1 MSLLSSQL
9 LVYGRPLMDK
19 LNKFSILKAKKPSDP
34 NAPVI
39 DYQAKLAEHG
49 LTRAQVIETERKLAK
64 FANTMD
70 SLVRVPFTKQG
81 MGADAALS
89 TIPLAGDLAGL
100 ALTSYAFILGRQL
113 GVPAHK
119 MTPAVRLALIDMVVG
134 IVPGIGTLLDVF
146 IRPSRKT
153 LTIVHEHLHE
163 EYGITETM
171 HMDRPFLH
179 QSLEDRQQQGR
190 LRFFWR
196 NPVVA
201 WLYLHIPDILG
212 LLVIVVIGLGLWA
225 LIGWLVGLFGTT
237 TGFGQ

>member
-1 MSLLSSQL
+1 
-9 LVYGRPLMDK
+9 MDK
-19 LNKFSILKAKKPSDP
+19 FKKLSKSKARKRANP
-34 NAPVI
+34 NASNV
-39 DYQAKLAEHG
+39 DYHAKLAEHG
-49 LTRAQVIETERKLAK
+49 LTRAQVIATERKLAK

-134 IVPGIGTLLDVF
+134 IVPGIGTLLDIF

-153 LTIVHEHLHE
+153 LGIVHEHLHH

-179 QSLEDRQQQGR
+179 QSLEDKQQQSR
-190 LRFFWR
+190 FWR
-196 NPVVA
+196 NPIIA

-212 LLVIVVIGLGLWA
+212 LVVLIFVVWGLWTVMS
-225 LIGWLVGLFGTT
+225 WLVAMFGKT
-237 TGFGQ
+237 TGFG

>member
-1 MSLLSSQL
+1 MDNFKKLSKS
-9 LVYGRPLMDK
+9 
-19 LNKFSILKAKKPSDP
+19 KAKKSAAI

-49 LTRAQVIETERKLAK
+49 LTREQVIATERKLAK

-134 IVPGIGTLLDVF
+134 IVPGIGTVLDIF

-153 LTIVHEHLHE
+153 LSIVHEHLHD

-179 QSLEDRQQQGR
+179 QSLEDRQQKSR
-190 LRFFWR
+190 FAFFWR
-196 NPVVA
+196 NPIVA
-201 WLYLHIPDILG
+201 WLYLHIPVLLG
-212 LLVIVVIGLGLWA
+212 LIVIVVISWGLWA
-225 LIGWLVGLFGTT
+225 LMSWLVSLFGKT
-237 TGFGQ
+237 TGFG

>member
-1 MSLLSSQL
+1 MDNFKKLSKS
-9 LVYGRPLMDK
+9 
-19 LNKFSILKAKKPSDP
+19 KARKVSDV

-70 SLVRVPFTKQG
+70 SLVRIPFTKQG

-134 IVPGIGTLLDVF
+134 IVPGIGTVLDIF
-146 IRPSRKT
+146 IRPSRKI
-153 LTIVHEHLHE
+153 LSIVHEHLHD

-179 QSLEDRQQQGR
+179 QSLEDRQQQSR
-190 LRFFWR
+190 FAFFWR
-196 NPVVA
+196 NPIVA
-201 WLYLHIPDILG
+201 WLYLHIPDLLG
-212 LLVIVVIGLGLWA
+212 LIVIVVIGWGLWA
-225 LIGWLVGLFGTT
+225 LMSWLVSLFGKT
-237 TGFGQ
+237 TGFG

>member
-1 MSLLSSQL
+1 M
-9 LVYGRPLMDK
+9 
-19 LNKFSILKAKKPSDP
+19 KKRVDP
-34 NAPVI
+34 NAAIIPNI
-39 DYQAKLAEHG
+39 DYQARLAEHG
-49 LTRAQVIETERKLAK
+49 LTREQVIETERKLAK

-70 SLVRVPFTKQG
+70 SIVRIPFTKQG

-153 LTIVHEHLHE
+153 LGIVHEHLQD
-163 EYGITETM
+163 EYGITETL

-179 QSLEDRQQQGR
+179 QSLEDKQRKSQ
-190 LRFFWR
+190 FWR
-196 NPVVA
+196 NPMVA
-201 WLYLHIPDILG
+201 WLYLHIPDMLG
-212 LLVIVVIGLGLWA
+212 LIMIVVIGWGLWS
-225 LIGWLVGLFGTT
+225 LISWLVSLFGQT
-237 TGFGQ
+237 TGFG

>member
-1 MSLLSSQL
+1 
-9 LVYGRPLMDK
+9 MDK
-19 LNKFSILKAKKPSDP
+19 LNKFSRLKASKSS
-34 NAPVI
+34 NAPVV
-39 DYQAKLAEHG
+39 DYQARLAAQG
-49 LTRAQVIETERKLAK
+49 LTREQVIETERKLAK

-70 SLVRVPFTKQG
+70 SLVRIPFTKQG

-89 TIPLAGDLAGL
+89 IIPLAGDLAGL

-134 IVPGIGTLLDVF
+134 IVPGIGTLLDIF

-153 LTIVHEHLHE
+153 LGIVHEHLKD

-179 QSLEDRQQQGR
+179 QSLEDKQQQSRFG
-190 LRFFWR
+190 FFWR

-212 LLVIVVIGLGLWA
+212 LMVIIIISWGLWKV
-225 LIGWLVGLFGTT
+225 ISWLVSLFGKT
-237 TGFGQ
+237 TGFG

>member
-1 MSLLSSQL
+1 MPDNNIKTKAKSLAA
-9 LVYGRPLMDK
+9 K
-19 LNKFSILKAKKPSDP
+19 LNKPPATKAA
-34 NAPVI
+34 NI
-39 DYQAKLAEHG
+39 DSQATLAEHG
-49 LTRAQVIETERKLAK
+49 LTREQVIATERQLAP

-119 MTPAVRLALIDMVVG
+119 MTPAVRLAFIDMVVG
-134 IVPGIGTLLDVF
+134 IVPGIGTVLDIF

-153 LTIVHEHLHE
+153 LGIVHEHLHH

-179 QSLEDRQQQGR
+179 QSLEDKQQQSRFG
-190 LRFFWR
+190 FFWR

-201 WLYLHIPDILG
+201 WVYLHIPDILG
-212 LLVIVVIGLGLWA
+212 LLVIIVIGWGLWTV
-225 LIGWLVGLFGTT
+225 ISWLVGLFGKT
-237 TGFGQ
+237 TGFG

>member
-1 MSLLSSQL
+1 M
-9 LVYGRPLMDK
+9 G
-19 LNKFSILKAKKPSDP
+19 KFSESLKRRSTKKPIV
-34 NAPVI
+34 NEVQTAYEI
-39 DYQAKLAEHG
+39 NLAEHG
-49 LTRAQVIETERKLAK
+49 LTREEVIATERKLAK

-134 IVPGIGTLLDVF
+134 IVPGIGTLLDIF

-153 LTIVHEHLHE
+153 LGIVHDHLHD

-179 QSLEDRQQQGR
+179 QSLEDKQQQSR
-190 LRFFWR
+190 FWR
-196 NPVVA
+196 NPIVA
-201 WLYLHIPDILG
+201 WVYLHIPDI
-212 LLVIVVIGLGLWA
+212 IGLIVIAMIAWGLWA
-225 LIGWLVGLFGTT
+225 LMSWLVEVFGKT
-237 TGFGQ
+237 TGLG

>member
-1 MSLLSSQL
+1 MDNFKKLS
-9 LVYGRPLMDK
+9 R
-19 LNKFSILKAKKPSDP
+19 LKAKKKGAS
-34 NAPVI
+34 NLSIV
-39 DYQAKLAEHG
+39 DYEARLAEHG
-49 LTRAQVIETERKLAK
+49 LTRQQVIETERKLAK

-70 SLVRVPFTKQG
+70 SLVRIPFTNQG

-100 ALTSYAFILGRQL
+100 ALTSYAFVLGRQL

-134 IVPGIGTLLDVF
+134 IVPGIGTILDIF

-153 LTIVHEHLHE
+153 LGIVHEHLQD

-179 QSLEDRQQQGR
+179 QSLEDKQRS
-190 LRFFWR
+190 RFGAFWC

-201 WLYLHIPDILG
+201 WLYLHIPDMLG
-212 LLVIVVIGLGLWA
+212 LMVIVIIGWGLWA
-225 LIGWLVGLFGTT
+225 VISWLVSLFGKT
-237 TGFGQ
+237 TGFG

>member
-1 MSLLSSQL
+1 MDEVDTMSKLKMQKSS
-9 LVYGRPLMDK
+9 DA
-19 LNKFSILKAKKPSDP
+19 NISE
-34 NAPVI
+34 I
-39 DYQAKLAEHG
+39 DYQARLAEHG
-49 LTRAQVIETERKLAK
+49 LTREQVIATERKLAK

-113 GVPAHK
+113 GVPGHK

-134 IVPGIGTLLDVF
+134 IVPGIGTLLDIF

-153 LTIVHEHLHE
+153 LGIVHEHLHD

-179 QSLEDRQQQGR
+179 QSLEDKQQQSR
-190 LRFFWR
+190 FWR
-196 NPVVA
+196 NPIAA

-212 LLVIVVIGLGLWA
+212 LIVIVVIGWGLWA
-225 LIGWLVGLFGTT
+225 IISWLVSLFGKT
-237 TGFGQ
+237 TGFG

>member
-1 MSLLSSQL
+1 MDNFKKLSK
-9 LVYGRPLMDK
+9 P
-19 LNKFSILKAKKPSDP
+19 KARKVSDVK
-34 NAPVI
+34 APVI

-70 SLVRVPFTKQG
+70 SLVRIPFTKQG

-134 IVPGIGTLLDVF
+134 IVPGIGTVLDIF

-153 LTIVHEHLHE
+153 LSIVHEHLHD

-179 QSLEDRQQQGR
+179 QSLEDRQQQSR
-190 LRFFWR
+190 FAFFWR
-196 NPVVA
+196 NPIVA
-201 WLYLHIPDILG
+201 WLYLHIPDLLG
-212 LLVIVVIGLGLWA
+212 LIVIVVIGWGLWV
-225 LIGWLVGLFGTT
+225 LMSWLVSLFGKT
-237 TGFGQ
+237 TGFG

>member
-1 MSLLSSQL
+1 
-9 LVYGRPLMDK
+9 MDK
-19 LNKFSILKAKKPSDP
+19 LSKSSRLKAKKPANI
-34 NAPVI
+34 NAPET
-39 DYQAKLAEHG
+39 DYHAKLAAHG
-49 LTRAQVIETERKLAK
+49 LTREQVIATERKLAK

-70 SLVRVPFTKQG
+70 SLVRIPFTKQG

-100 ALTSYAFILGRQL
+100 ALTSYAFVLGRQL
-113 GVPAHK
+113 GVPVHK

-134 IVPGIGTLLDVF
+134 IVPGIGTLLDIF

-153 LTIVHEHLHE
+153 LSIVHEHLQD

-179 QSLEDRQQQGR
+179 QSLADRQQNSR
-190 LRFFWR
+190 FWR

-212 LLVIVVIGLGLWA
+212 LIVILIIGWGLWV
-225 LIGWLVGLFGTT
+225 GTSWLVGLFGTT
-237 TGFGQ
+237 TGFG

>member
-1 MSLLSSQL
+1 
-9 LVYGRPLMDK
+9 MDE
-19 LNKFSILKAKKPSDP
+19 LNKVSKLKANSAVNMPI
-34 NAPVI
+34 I
-39 DYQAKLAEHG
+39 DYRARLAEQG
-49 LTRAQVIETERKLAK
+49 LTREQVIATERKLAK

-70 SLVRVPFTKQG
+70 SLVRIPFTKQG

-100 ALTSYAFILGRQL
+100 ALTSYAFVLGRQL

-134 IVPGIGTLLDVF
+134 IVPGIGTLLDIF

-153 LTIVHEHLHE
+153 LGIVHGHLHD

-179 QSLEDRQQQGR
+179 QSLEDKQQHSR
-190 LRFFWR
+190 FWR
-196 NPVVA
+196 NPIIA
-201 WLYLHIPDILG
+201 WIYLHIPDILG
-212 LLVIVVIGLGLWA
+212 LIVIVVVGWGLWA
-225 LIGWLVGLFGTT
+225 MLSWLVSLFGNT
-237 TGFGQ
+237 TGFG

>member
-1 MSLLSSQL
+1 
-9 LVYGRPLMDK
+9 MDK
-19 LNKFSILKAKKPSDP
+19 INKFSRLKTKKSSAHNMPKSDYE
-34 NAPVI
+34 AR
-39 DYQAKLAEHG
+39 LAEHG
-49 LTRAQVIETERKLAK
+49 LTRQQVIETERKLAK

-100 ALTSYAFILGRQL
+100 VLTSYAFILGRQL

-134 IVPGIGTLLDVF
+134 IVPGIGTLLDIF

-153 LTIVHEHLHE
+153 LGIVHEHLQN
-163 EYGITETM
+163 EYGITETI

-179 QSLEDRQQQGR
+179 QSLEDKQQS
-190 LRFFWR
+190 RFGAFWR
-196 NPVVA
+196 NPIVT
-201 WLYLHIPDILG
+201 WLYLHIPDMLG
-212 LLVIVVIGLGLWA
+212 LIVIVIIGWGLWS
-225 LIGWLVGLFGTT
+225 LMSWLVSLFGKT
-237 TGFGQ
+237 TGFG

>member
-1 MSLLSSQL
+1 
-9 LVYGRPLMDK
+9 MDK
-19 LNKFSILKAKKPSDP
+19 FSESLKRRSTKKPVV
-34 NAPVI
+34 NEVQTAYEI
-39 DYQAKLAEHG
+39 NLAEHG
-49 LTRAQVIETERKLAK
+49 LTRAQVIATERKLAK

-134 IVPGIGTLLDVF
+134 IVPGIGTLLDIF

-153 LTIVHEHLHE
+153 LGIVHEHLHD

-179 QSLEDRQQQGR
+179 QSLEDKQQQSR
-190 LRFFWR
+190 FWR
-196 NPVVA
+196 NSIVA

-212 LLVIVVIGLGLWA
+212 LIVILFVGWGIWTA
-225 LIGWLVGLFGTT
+225 ISWLVGLFGQS
-237 TGFGQ
+237 TGFG

>member
-1 MSLLSSQL
+1 
-9 LVYGRPLMDK
+9 MDK
-19 LNKFSILKAKKPSDP
+19 FHKFSRLKAKKSSVHG
-34 NAPVI
+34 ASKI
-39 DYQAKLAEHG
+39 DYEKRLAEQG
-49 LTRAQVIETERKLAK
+49 LTREQVIETERKLAK

-100 ALTSYAFILGRQL
+100 VLTSYAFILGRQL

-119 MTPAVRLALIDMVVG
+119 MTPAVRLALIDMVIG

-153 LTIVHEHLHE
+153 LGIVHEHLQD
-163 EYGITETM
+163 EYGITETI

-179 QSLEDRQQQGR
+179 QSLEDRQQS
-190 LRFFWR
+190 RFGVFWR

-201 WLYLHIPDILG
+201 WLYLHIPDMLG
-212 LLVIVVIGLGLWA
+212 LIVIVIIGWGLWS
-225 LIGWLVGLFGTT
+225 LVSWLVSLFGKT
-237 TGFGQ
+237 TGFG

>member
-1 MSLLSSQL
+1 
-9 LVYGRPLMDK
+9 MDK
-19 LNKFSILKAKKPSDP
+19 FTKFSRLKVKKTSDI
-34 NAPVI
+34 NTPVN
-39 DYQAKLAEHG
+39 DYQARLAEHG
-49 LTRAQVIETERKLAK
+49 LTREQVIATERKLAK

-70 SLVRVPFTKQG
+70 SLVRIPFTKQG

-100 ALTSYAFILGRQL
+100 VLTSYAFILGRQL

-134 IVPGIGTLLDVF
+134 IVPGIGTVLDIF

-153 LTIVHEHLHE
+153 LSIVHEHLHD

-179 QSLEDRQQQGR
+179 QSLEDKQQQSR
-190 LRFFWR
+190 VAFFWR
-196 NPVVA
+196 NPVIA
-201 WLYLHIPDILG
+201 WLYLHIPDLLG
-212 LLVIVVIGLGLWA
+212 LIVLVVIGWGLWA
-225 LIGWLVGLFGTT
+225 VMSWLVTMFGKT
-237 TGFGQ
+237 TGFG

>member
-1 MSLLSSQL
+1 MNRFNKLSKS
-9 LVYGRPLMDK
+9 
-19 LNKFSILKAKKPSDP
+19 KARKRVEPSSP
-34 NAPVI
+34 SV

-49 LTRAQVIETERKLAK
+49 LTRAQVIATERKLAK

-113 GVPAHK
+113 GVPAYK

-134 IVPGIGTLLDVF
+134 IVPGIGTLLDIF

-153 LTIVHEHLHE
+153 LGIVHEHLHD

-179 QSLEDRQQQGR
+179 QSLEDKQQQSR
-190 LRFFWR
+190 FWR
-196 NPVVA
+196 NPIVA
-201 WLYLHIPDILG
+201 WVYLHIPDI
-212 LLVIVVIGLGLWA
+212 IGLIVIAMIAWGLWV
-225 LIGWLVGLFGTT
+225 LMSWLVEVFGKT
-237 TGFGQ
+237 TGFG

>member
-1 MSLLSSQL
+1 
-9 LVYGRPLMDK
+9 MDRFSK
-19 LNKFSILKAKKPSDP
+19 LKKSANPHPS
-34 NAPVI
+34 VM

-49 LTRAQVIETERKLAK
+49 LTREQVIAIERKLAK

-70 SLVRVPFTKQG
+70 SLVRIPFTKQG

-100 ALTSYAFILGRQL
+100 VLTGYAFILGRQL
-113 GVPAHK
+113 GVPTHK

-134 IVPGIGTLLDVF
+134 IVPGIGTLLDIF

-153 LTIVHEHLHE
+153 LGIVHEYLQV

-179 QSLEDRQQQGR
+179 ESLESKQQQSR
-190 LRFFWR
+190 FWR
-196 NPVVA
+196 NPIIA
-201 WLYLHIPDILG
+201 WLYLHIPDMLG
-212 LLVIVVIGLGLWA
+212 LIVIVFVAWGLWA
-225 LIGWLVGLFGTT
+225 VISWLVSLFGQT
-237 TGFGQ
+237 TGFG